1 MAFVNNTMIIR
12 RDLLT
17 RIAELFKDDKLEED
31 IDSVPYE
38 IGRRAHQDRCCIH
51 KVRAVAKYKMMGVL
65 GFDVE
70 SEADE
75 RRLLS
80 DYVSEVMARNALPE
94 RILTVVEEACT
105 SCVKSNYVVTNL
117 CKGCIAQSCKMN
129 CPREAVT
136 RSDNGQAVIDPQ
148 KCISCGICHKLCPY
162 HAIVFLPVPCEE
174 SCPVGAIKKNEKGK
188 ETIDESKCILCGKC
202 VNACP
207 FGSIMESTQ
216 MLKVMQLL
224 KSTEKVTAIIAPAL
238 FGQYKASPECIK
250 GALKVMGFDEV
261 VEVAMG
267 AVETAKA
274 EYIEL
279 KHKLGDGLP
288 FMTTSCCPAWT
299 ETVDIHAPDLK
310 KYVSD
315 TPSPMA
321 LTAKL
326 CREMYPVHKT
336 VFIGPCIAKRREG
349 MRDPNVD
356 YVLTFE
362 ELGCMLNGWKITVDE
377 CPEYGSVDIET
388 GLARKFALS
397 GGVAKSLNALNKV
410 DIKSYLVDG
419 LDKKQIRLLKT
430 FASKNQA
437 PAPFIEVMS
446 CPGGCICGPGSHE
459 FPAQAQ
465 RTLTDLLSK
474 DLFEVHLK
482 EIQIE
487 E

>member
-17 RIAELFKDDKLEED
+17 RIAELYNQNKLEED
-31 IDSVPYE
+31 IDLVPYE

-51 KVRAVAKYKMMGVL
+51 KVRAVSKYKMMGIL

-70 SEADE
+70 NEDDE
-75 RRLLS
+75 RRKLA
-80 DYVSEVMARNALPE
+80 DYVREVMNRKILPD
-94 RILTVVEEACT
+94 RILTVVEEACS

-129 CPREAVT
+129 CPRDAVS
-136 RSDNGQAVIDPQ
+136 RNDNGQAVIDPK
-148 KCISCGICHKLCPY
+148 KCISCGICQKLCPY

-174 SCPVGAIKKNEKGK
+174 SCPVGAISKNEKGK

-216 MLKVMQLL
+216 MLQVMQAL
-224 KSTEKVTAIIAPAL
+224 KSEEKVTAIVAPAL
-238 FGQYKASPECIK
+238 FGQYKVSPEGIK
-250 GALKVMGFDEV
+250 GALKEMGFDEV
-261 VEVAMG
+261 VEVASG

-274 EYIEL
+274 EYHEL
-279 KHKLGDGLP
+279 QQKLDEGLP
-288 FMTTSCCPAWT
+288 FMTSSCCPAWT
-299 ETVDIHAPDLK
+299 EAVNIHARDLK

-321 LTAKL
+321 FTAKS
-326 CREMYPVHKT
+326 CRVLFPENKI

-349 MRDPNVD
+349 MRNPDVD
-356 YVLTFE
+356 FVLTLE
-362 ELGCMLNGWKITVDE
+362 ELGCMLNGFKIMVDE
-377 CPEYGSVDIET
+377 SQEYCSVNTEISA
-388 GLARKFALS
+388 ARGFALS
-397 GGVAKSLNALNKV
+397 GGVAKSLNKINQV

-419 LDKKQIRLLKT
+419 LDKKQLRLLKT
-430 FASKNQA
+430 FAAKNQA

-459 FPAQAQ
+459 FPAEAQ
-465 RTLTDLLSK
+465 KTLTNLLSN
-474 DLFEVHLK
+474 D
-482 EIQIE
+482 
-487 E
+487 

>member
-17 RIAELFKDDKLEED
+17 RIAELFNQDKLEEE
-31 IDSVPYE
+31 IDLVPYE

-51 KVRAVAKYKMMGVL
+51 KVRAVSKYKMMGIL

-70 SEADE
+70 SEEDE
-75 RRLLS
+75 RRKLA
-80 DYVSEVMARNALPE
+80 DYAHEVMGCDVLPE
-94 RILTVVEEACT
+94 KILTVVEEACT

-136 RSDNGQAVIDPQ
+136 RSDNGQAIIDPK
-148 KCISCGICHKLCPY
+148 KCVSCGICQKLCPY

-174 SCPVGAIKKNEKGK
+174 SCPVGAIRKNEKGK
-188 ETIDESKCILCGKC
+188 ETIDASKCILCGKC

-216 MLKVMQLL
+216 MLKVMQAL
-224 KSTEKVTAIIAPAL
+224 KSSDKVIAIVAPAL
-238 FGQYKASPECIK
+238 FGQYKALPETIK
-250 GALKVMGFDEV
+250 GAVKELGFDEV
-261 VEVAMG
+261 VEVAEG
-267 AVETAKA
+267 AVETARA
-274 EYIEL
+274 EYQEL
-279 KHKLGDGLP
+279 QHKLAEGLP
-288 FMTTSCCPAWT
+288 FMTSSCCPAWT
-299 ETVDIHAPDLK
+299 EAVEIHAPDLK

-321 LTAKL
+321 FTAKR
-326 CREMYPVHKT
+326 CRENYPDHKI

-349 MRDPNVD
+349 MRNPDVD
-356 YVLTFE
+356 YVMTFE
-362 ELGCMLNGWKITVDE
+362 ELGCMLTGWKITVDNCE
-377 CPEYGSVDIET
+377 DYGSVNAET
-388 GLARKFALS
+388 GSARGFAMI
-397 GGVAKSLNALNKV
+397 GGVARSLNEINGV
-410 DIKSYLVDG
+410 EVGTYLVNG

-430 FASKNQA
+430 FASKKQA

-459 FPAQAQ
+459 FPAEAQ
-465 RTLTDLLSK
+465 KTLT
-474 DLFEVHLK
+474 EMLK
-482 EIQIE
+482 M
-487 E
+487 